1 MMMESRMAHE
11 SFTTYLQWGPVGQ
24 KLYSFFY
31 KNHERTMEETI
42 LQEKWFFKEKNP
54 YIFWQNVHNET
65 KPK

>member
-1 MMMESRMAHE
+1 MKV
-11 SFTTYLQWGPVGQ
+11 LQLICNGVLLD
-24 KLYSFFY
+24 KNYTVFFY
-31 KNHERTMEETI
+31 KKHERTMEETI